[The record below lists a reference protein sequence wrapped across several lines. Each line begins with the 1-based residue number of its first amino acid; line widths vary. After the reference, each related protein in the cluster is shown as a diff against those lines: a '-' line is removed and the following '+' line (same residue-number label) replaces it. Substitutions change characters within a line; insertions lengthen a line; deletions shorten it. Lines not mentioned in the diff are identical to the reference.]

1 MNSMNQHKIMV
12 LTGIVGL
19 IAAILVGIGEFLLHF
34 DPLARFTADGY
45 AFMLAASDERQTI
58 GHFLGVLSGPLYVV
72 GCWHIYLML
81 KPANQTL
88 AFIGFLVSAYGFM
101 IGADWIGSR
110 ASIGA
115 LVHFHESGGSIEG
128 LIPLYELRYES
139 LLTVVRVTTVA
150 ISLIFIYLA
159 LTGRSHYQ
167 KWQAIFNPVLLL
179 VLNFVIYAISPAIG
193 KYLMPIALNVG
204 FGLFFMMSVVQA
216 QKVKTESKKLRNKY

>member
-1 MNSMNQHKIMV
+1 MTSTSQQQFLV
-12 LTGIVGL
+12 LTGVVGA
-19 IAAILVGIGEFLLHF
+19 IAAIVVGAGEFLLHF
-34 DPLARFTADGY
+34 DPLARYSETDY
-45 AFMLAASDERQTI
+45 DFMLAASDSRQTM
-58 GHFLGVLSGPLYVV
+58 GHFLGVLGAPLYVV

-88 AFIGFLVSAYGFM
+88 AFIGFLASAYGFM

-115 LVHFHESGGSIEG
+115 LVHFQESGGSIEG
-128 LIPLYELRYES
+128 LVPLYQLRYES
-139 LLTVVRVTTVA
+139 LLSVTRITTLA

-167 KWQAIFNPVLLL
+167 KWQAILNPLLL
-179 VLNFVIYAISPAIG
+179 LLMCFAIYVISPAIG

-204 FGLFFMMSVVQA
+204 FGLFFLMSVMQA
-216 QKVKTESKKLRNKY
+216 QKLKKAPVP